1 MSEYILEMQHITK
14 RFSGVKALDDVN
26 IKVKRGEIHALC
38 GENGAGKST
47 LMKILSGVYPR
58 SEFEGK
64 LLFDGEEKAFSN
76 IKESEAC
83 GIIIIYQELNIVKS
97 LNVYEN
103 IFLGNEIIQSGL
115 VNKNK
120 EIVITTELLEKVKL
134 DASPDTKITSLGVGK
149 QQLIEIAKALNKK
162 ARLLIL
168 DEPTAPLT
176 EVDTKNLF
184 KLLEELR
191 AEGVTCIYISHKLDE
206 IFEIADTITVLRDGH
221 TILTDKKENFT
232 MQSLVASMVGRE
244 LVQQFPSAERKAEET
259 RLEIKNWSVKN
270 PDNPNKLLVDN
281 VSIHARRGEIL
292 GIAGLVGA
300 GRSELAMSI
309 FGALDAE
316 AKGDVYIDGEKVE
329 IKCPKDAIRLGLCY
343 LTEDRKRYG
352 LVLED
357 DIKKNMSLASLDK
370 FKNGLLL
377 NENEE
382 ITKTNEC
389 IQKMQI
395 KSSSFLQKTKNLSGG
410 NQQKVVIGKW
420 LLTEPKIFIMD
431 EPTRGVDVGAK
442 YEIYTLMNELVKE
455 GVSIIMISSELPEIL
470 GMSDRIYVMHEGKIS
485 GELDVKDATQ
495 EKILYLAAGSK
506 EE

>member
-1 MSEYILEMQHITK
+1 MSEYILEMQNITK
-14 RFSGVKALDDVN
+14 DFSGVKALEDVN
-26 IKVKRGEIHALC
+26 IKVKKGEIHALV

-47 LMKILSGVYPR
+47 LMKILSGVYPK
-58 SEFEGK
+58 SEFEGR
-64 LLFDGEEKAFSN
+64 LIFEGQEREFAN

-97 LNVYEN
+97 LNVCEN
-103 IFLGNEIIQSGL
+103 IFLGNEIIQHGI

-120 EIVITTELLEKVKL
+120 EITITTDLLKKVKL
-134 DASPDTKITSLGVGK
+134 DAAPDTKITSLGVGK

-162 ARLLIL
+162 AHLLIL

-176 EVDTKNLF
+176 EVDSKNLF
-184 KLLEELR
+184 QLLAELKK
-191 AEGVTCIYISHKLDE
+191 EGVTCIYISHKLDE

-221 TILTDKKENFT
+221 TILTDKKEKFD
-232 MQSLVASMVGRE
+232 MQSLISHMVGRE
-244 LVQQFPSAERKAEET
+244 LAGQFPSKDRKTGEI

-270 PDNPNKLLVDN
+270 PDNPNKMLADHVN
-281 VSIHARRGEIL
+281 IYARKGEIL

-309 FGALDAE
+309 FGALDAQAE
-316 AKGDVYIDGEKVE
+316 GEVYIDGKKAE
-329 IKCPKDAIRLGLCY
+329 IKCPKDAIKEGLCY

-352 LVLED
+352 LVLD
-357 DIKKNMSLASLDK
+357 DNIKENMSLASLDNLK
-370 FKNGLLL
+370 KGLLL

-382 ITKTNEC
+382 IIRTNHC
-389 IQKMQI
+389 IKRMRI
-395 KSSSFLQKTKNLSGG
+395 KSGSFLQKTKSLSGG

-442 YEIYTLMNELVKE
+442 YEIYSLMNELAKE
-455 GVSIIMISSELPEIL
+455 GVTIIMISSELPEIL
-470 GMSDRIYVMHEGKIS
+470 GMSDRIYVMCEGKIS
-485 GELDVKDATQ
+485 GELDVKEATQ
-495 EKILYLAAGSK
+495 EKILYLAAGSN

>member
-1 MSEYILEMQHITK
+1 M
-14 RFSGVKALDDVN
+14 
-26 IKVKRGEIHALC
+26 
-38 GENGAGKST
+38 
-47 LMKILSGVYPR
+47 
-58 SEFEGK
+58 
-64 LLFDGEEKAFSN
+64 
-76 IKESEAC
+76 
-83 GIIIIYQELNIVKS
+83 
-97 LNVYEN
+97 
-103 IFLGNEIIQSGL
+103 
-115 VNKNK
+115 
-120 EIVITTELLEKVKL
+120 
-134 DASPDTKITSLGVGK
+134 
-149 QQLIEIAKALNKK
+149 
-162 ARLLIL
+162 
-168 DEPTAPLT
+168 
-176 EVDTKNLF
+176 
-184 KLLEELR
+184 
-191 AEGVTCIYISHKLDE
+191 
-206 IFEIADTITVLRDGH
+206 
-221 TILTDKKENFT
+221 
-232 MQSLVASMVGRE
+232 
-244 LVQQFPSAERKAEET
+244 
-259 RLEIKNWSVKN
+259 
-270 PDNPNKLLVDN
+270 
-281 VSIHARRGEIL
+281 
-292 GIAGLVGA
+292 
-300 GRSELAMSI
+300 
-309 FGALDAE
+309 
-316 AKGDVYIDGEKVE
+316 YIDGEKVE